1 MQPTCFVPMTIW
13 VGLHAIM
20 PAQLAIPNWS
30 HLPTHQ
36 WATLTWIAA
45 QSGPC
50 WRSCLLNSWT
60 SASSQGFAPALE
72 HFPCRQVS
80 AVCVRTDNVG
90 TACKG
95 PVPYA
100 AHMLLVQSSA

>member
-1 MQPTCFVPMTIW
+1 MQPWQNMLCANDNLGW
-13 VGLHAIM
+13 VACNHA
-20 PAQLAIPNWS
+20 
-30 HLPTHQ
+30 HQ
-36 WATLTWIAA
+36 WATPTWIAA

-80 AVCVRTDNVG
+80 AVCVRTNNVG

>member
-1 MQPTCFVPMTIW
+1 MQPWQNMLCANDNLGWVACNHARSAGHTKLESFANPSVGHTDLDCRPIW
-13 VGLHAIM
+13 TM
-20 PAQLAIPNWS
+20 LA
-30 HLPTHQ
+30 
-36 WATLTWIAA
+36 
-45 QSGPC
+45 
-50 WRSCLLNSWT
+50 
-60 SASSQGFAPALE
+60 QGFAPALE

-80 AVCVRTDNVG
+80 AVCVRTNNVG